1 MLSLVPEL
9 LVNIAHIGKV
19 NEGELGH
26 SRILT
31 DRTNWGGLGG
41 SGRMKGSR
49 GETGCWWFSLRSSR
63 RGRRSSSFISCTG
76 RAGDCLFKTGH
87 CKIQIRPQ
95 GVKTGQRLGAHR
107 NSSAT

>member
-31 DRTNWGGLGG
+31 DRTEAALEGPEG
-41 SGRMKGSR
+41 
-49 GETGCWWFSLRSSR
+49 
-63 RGRRSSSFISCTG
+63 
-76 RAGDCLFKTGH
+76 
-87 CKIQIRPQ
+87 
-95 GVKTGQRLGAHR
+95 
-107 NSSAT
+107 